1 MKTIVYVDGFNLYY
15 GCLKGTAHKWLDLAQ
30 LCRHVL
36 PRNEVTRIKYFSA
49 KLSARP
55 GDPGLPNRQELYFR
69 ALRTLPSVEIILGR
83 FLESDVRMVESSSP
97 PASRALSRSARP
109 RRRAPT

>member
-36 PRNEVTRIKYFSA
+36 PRNEVTRIKYF
-49 KLSARP
+49 
-55 GDPGLPNRQELYFR
+55 R
-69 ALRTLPSVEIILGR
+69 A
-83 FLESDVRMVESSSP
+83 
-97 PASRALSRSARP
+97 
-109 RRRAPT
+109 